1 MVTQVTVISLSWRIM
16 VITDAVTP
24 ASFLLN
30 EFFFFVQRDI
40 TDHCDR

>member
-24 ASFLLN
+24 ASFLLD
-30 EFFFFVQRDI
+30 EFFFVQRDI
-40 TDHCDR
+40 ADHCDR